1 MFLPHQAARNALRG
15 EDVLIQL
22 SEDWAA
28 LDLNMIVA
36 QTLYSIQPL
45 DVPEQ
50 YVDMI
55 PHCELTW
62 HCDDPV
68 PITH

>member
-1 MFLPHQAARNALRG
+1 MLLPRQAARNALRG

-55 PHCELTW
+55 PRCELT
-62 HCDDPV
+62 
-68 PITH
+68 

>member
-1 MFLPHQAARNALRG
+1 MTIIHCVHVTIFLSQQAARNALRS

-45 DVPEQ
+45 DVPMQ
-50 YVDMI
+50 YVNMI
-55 PHCELTW
+55 PLCEST
-62 HCDDPV
+62 
-68 PITH
+68 